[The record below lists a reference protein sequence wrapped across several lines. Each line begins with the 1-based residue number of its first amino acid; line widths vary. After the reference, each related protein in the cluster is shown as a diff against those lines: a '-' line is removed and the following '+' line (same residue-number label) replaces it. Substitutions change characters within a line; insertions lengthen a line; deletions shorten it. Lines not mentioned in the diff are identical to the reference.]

1 MILFVLLFFILTI
14 GIGVGIFIQLK
25 LSRNENKFLGLILPI
40 LSSSVSLIMVLNL
53 VEPSYVNVFFTFLIT
68 NIPTIILGGIYY
80 GERNKISIKKDIE
93 KMKIEDL

>member
-1 MILFVLLFFILTI
+1 MILIVFMFFILTI
-14 GIGVGIFIQLK
+14 VTVAGIFIQLK

-40 LSSSVSLIMVLNL
+40 LALLLSLIKLLNI
-53 VEPSYVNVFFTFLIT
+53 VEPSYTSIISTFLKT

-80 GERNKISIKKDIE
+80 GERSKVSMKKEME

>member
-1 MILFVLLFFILTI
+1 MILIVLLFFILTI
-14 GIGVGIFIQLK
+14 GMGVGIFIQLK

-40 LSSSVSLIMVLNL
+40 LSFSISLIKVLNI
-53 VEPSYVNVFFTFLIT
+53 VESSYINVFFTFLIT

-80 GERNKISIKKDIE
+80 GERNKISIKKSIE